1 MQQAAL
7 REGRS
12 QIQFNK
18 DKEIIPYIE
27 QFWEA
32 MTTMPRRLTQS
43 WYSTVQRSLVKDI
56 NTLFVYEEHGD
67 QGAMYGLFH
76 QDLRL
81 IKPNYEI
88 MSKTGAL
95 RLTEDGYIQGEIC
108 KFYFSMYFNLLIYFF
123 HLRNFI
129 FLFVALFHKI

>member
-1 MQQAAL
+1 MCQCAIANMQQAAF
-7 REGRS
+7 REGRT

-56 NTLFVYEEHGD
+56 NTLFVYEEHVEL
-67 QGAMYGLFH
+67 GAMYGLFH

-81 IKPNYEI
+81 IKPNYEV

-95 RLTEDGYIQGEIC
+95 RLTEDGYIQGKIY
-108 KFYFSMYFNLLIYFF
+108 KQIYFK
-123 HLRNFI
+123 I
-129 FLFVALFHKI
+129 FLISF